1 MALAAE
7 CQAKRLVLFHHEPD
21 HDDAAIDRL
30 LSGARAAAVRSAP
43 TLVVDAAMEGL
54 TFTL

>member
-1 MALAAE
+1 
-7 CQAKRLVLFHHEPD
+7 VLFHHEPD
-21 HDDAAIDRL
+21 NDDAAVDRL
-30 LSGARAAAVRSAP
+30 LSGARASAMRSAP